1 MAKVGD
7 GLGVLGAVGEQGHPG
22 HSAGS
27 RDSHAR
33 AAQHTVRGEGARHGG
48 AVLQLHLGT
57 ARGGNLGMRELEFK
71 MENTRYTEPTT
82 TSIPSGWWVWY
93 KI

>member
-7 GLGVLGAVGEQGHPG
+7 GLGAVGEQGHHG

-27 RDSHAR
+27 RDSHTR
-33 AAQHTVRGEGARHGG
+33 AAQQTVRGDRSRHGG

-57 ARGGNLGMRELEFK
+57 AIGGNLSKRRGLEFDR
-71 MENTRYTEPTT
+71 ENNHHL
-82 TSIPSGWWVWY
+82 I
-93 KI
+93 I